1 MTIEASLQG
10 LVERSA
16 ASDAAAFRALME
28 ALDRKLFRY
37 LVSRTNSREEA
48 VDTLQDTFV
57 DMWHALP
64 RFEYRSDES
73 FYRFLYTIAKRRLS
87 KVGKHRSQPLP
98 EPDTLADESFSHE
111 APLKADV
118 ALALRKLEET
128 SRDIVVLRH
137 WSGFSFGEIGAMLS
151 MKEEAVRVRH
161 HRALSKLRELLPLY
175 A

>member
-1 MTIEASLQG
+1 MTNEASLQG

-16 ASDAAAFRALME
+16 ASDAAAFRSLME
-28 ALDRKLFRY
+28 ALDKKLFRF

-48 VDTLQDTFV
+48 VDILQDTFV
-57 DMWHALP
+57 DIWHALP
-64 RFEYRSDES
+64 AFEYRSDES
-73 FYRFLYTIAKRRLS
+73 FYRFMYTIAKRKLS
-87 KVGKHRSQPLP
+87 RVGKNRSHPLP
-98 EPDTLADESFSHE
+98 DPDALPDETFSYE
-111 APLKADV
+111 APLKVDV